1 MLIVEFYSVGDSA
14 EKLDPR
20 LKNVIYLKKKYA
32 FCERLKNG

>member
-20 LKNVIYLKKKYA
+20 LKNVIYLKKNTPSAKD
-32 FCERLKNG
+32 